1 MHIFKAKFLREV
13 VKKGGLCNINV
24 WRDKAEDFPW
34 KDSIFLSAM
43 YIANIPAGMQYWQKE
58 IKSPCIQTYCFRSPA
73 PRRLGSKTNSAEYVK
88 VRQHQ
93 KHGYH
98 PLQHEPAFPD
108 DKFKVA
114 AGLSCMLSV
123 GA

>member
-1 MHIFKAKFLREV
+1 MT
-13 VKKGGLCNINV
+13 
-24 WRDKAEDFPW
+24 
-34 KDSIFLSAM
+34 
-43 YIANIPAGMQYWQKE
+43 
-58 IKSPCIQTYCFRSPA
+58 IK
-73 PRRLGSKTNSAEYVK
+73 
-88 VRQHQ
+88 Q

>member
-1 MHIFKAKFLREV
+1 
-13 VKKGGLCNINV
+13 
-24 WRDKAEDFPW
+24 
-34 KDSIFLSAM
+34 
-43 YIANIPAGMQYWQKE
+43 MQYKCMERQSRRLSMEGFHFPVCHVYREYPGRNAVLAEGNKE
-58 IKSPCIQTYCFRSPA
+58 SLYTDFLLPLSG
-73 PRRLGSKTNSAEYVK
+73 PRRLGSKTDSAEYVK

-123 GA
+123 DA

>member
-1 MHIFKAKFLREV
+1 
-13 VKKGGLCNINV
+13 
-24 WRDKAEDFPW
+24 
-34 KDSIFLSAM
+34 M
-43 YIANIPAGMQYWQKE
+43 YIANIPAGMQLWQKE
-58 IKSPCIQTYCFRSPA
+58 NHESLYTGSWFPSPTSRGPEMSERILQIPKKYDN
-73 PRRLGSKTNSAEYVK
+73 KT
-88 VRQHQ
+88 

-108 DKFKVA
+108 DKFKAA